1 MWTTVTDDNGSEMER
16 RLALLWGERAAGR
29 RGPRPR
35 LTVTGIA
42 DAAIRVADTEGL
54 EALSM
59 QRVATELGCATMS
72 LYNHVPNKDALL
84 ELMVDAAAGAPP
96 VLDGAESW
104 REAVLAWAD
113 ALWRTFR
120 ARPWVLRVPLEH
132 TPLGP
137 HQLTWIDL
145 VVRRLLEGGLT
156 GDEAMAAAL
165 HLVSAIRGMAQVADD
180 LTGAGARESAEAR
193 RMLAR
198 VVDPGRFPGL
208 AAVAAAAPG
217 FGDARTVADGH
228 GLPADARFAV
238 ERLLDGLASWSAAR
252 TT

>member
-1 MWTTVTDDNGSEMER
+1 MADDNGSELER

-42 DAAIRVADTEGL
+42 DAAIRVADAEGL

-72 LYNHVPNKDALL
+72 LYNHVPNKDVLL
-84 ELMVDAAAGAPP
+84 ELMVDAAAGTPP
-96 VLDGAESW
+96 DLDGAGDW

-113 ALWRTFR
+113 ALWRAFR
-120 ARPWVLRVPLEH
+120 ARPWILRVTLEH
-132 TPLGP
+132 APLGP
-137 HQLTWIDL
+137 HQLAWLDL
-145 VVRRLLEGGLT
+145 VVRRLLDGGLT

-165 HLVSAIRGMAQVADD
+165 HLIAAIRGMAQVAAD

-193 RMLAR
+193 RILAR
-198 VVDPGRFPGL
+198 IVDPERFPGL
-208 AAVAAAAPG
+208 AAAAAAPG
-217 FGDARTVADGH
+217 FGDARAVADGR

-238 ERLLDGLASWSAAR
+238 ERLLDGITSWSAAR